1 MKVTNL
7 QICTTVKKLKSR
19 WNQERICWCSRDAIR
34 PNKTSL
40 IKSLIDHK
48 MYVHLSIKQM
58 NFELYVFLK
67 FKISKAWNQWIY
79 SYFKVHKYILRS
91 PQNLKTSLWSPQK
104 TLTLISVHYFIFFLD
119 CYTKSLESFKQFQR
133 LCFNKLWSSSQ
144 RKQNIVLP
152 KSQIQ
157 STQDRI
163 QKVSNLPNKSSFG
176 RISFLP
182 RVCLQKRNLWHVWC
196 ENSQNQKLQTKL
208 SLIWQ

>member
-1 MKVTNL
+1 MFL
-7 QICTTVKKLKSR
+7 KLL
-19 WNQERICWCSRDAIR
+19 I
-34 PNKTSL
+34 
-40 IKSLIDHK
+40 IKSLWPGNN
-48 MYVHLSIKQM
+48 MYV
-58 NFELYVFLK
+58 V
-67 FKISKAWNQWIY
+67 
-79 SYFKVHKYILRS
+79 
-91 PQNLKTSLWSPQK
+91 
-104 TLTLISVHYFIFFLD
+104 IFFLD
-119 CYTKSLESFKQFQR
+119 RHTESLESFKQFQR

-176 RISFLP
+176 WISFLP

-208 SLIWQ
+208 SLI